1 MAREILTR
9 IIKAMARRKSPRDA
23 TCPHCRRRFTAKG
36 LKEHQRHVKCSPSS
50 TAIPRTFERVRCKHC
65 NKSFH
70 STNSL
75 RVHVATTHEKEYARS
90 PGSMKD
96 HKVALQKRGS
106 ATPKDN
112 RQLPPDARHTQ
123 SPERRHADTHISPNA
138 SRGHDAKTHERNT
151 RRDLDANRAANRL
164 DEGSL
169 ERKMLEQLL
178 RRQQLQRDASNSI
191 RK

>member
-50 TAIPRTFERVRCKHC
+50 TATPRTFERVRCKHC

-75 RVHVATTHEKEYARS
+75 RVHVATTHQKEYARS
-90 PGSMKD
+90 PGNMKQ
-96 HKVALQKRGS
+96 HKVALQTRGGTT
-106 ATPKDN
+106 TPKEN
-112 RQLPPDARHTQ
+112 RQLPPDARLPQ
-123 SPERRHADTHISPNA
+123 SPERRHADTDISPKA

-151 RRDLDANRAANRL
+151 RRDLDAKRGANRL
-164 DEGSL
+164 EESSL
-169 ERKMLEQLL
+169 
-178 RRQQLQRDASNSI
+178 
-191 RK
+191 